1 METKD
6 HLMLARLI
14 SFSNRNFNKIYK
26 TTAFETGCISP
37 DINFLTYIKGHTY
50 NGTISY
56 VKRTVSKL
64 QNKLK
69 TVSDYY
75 ELGRIIHFIA
85 DYFTFPHSPDFK
97 GTLKQHVEYES
108 KLHKYIENINGIDYI
123 DDIDDKKGISICSNM
138 IDSAH
143 EKYLGMKHSL
153 QTDWRFISSICSEV
167 TASITCRNS
176 VSAKNKYSSEPLFG
190 SV

>member
-6 HLMLARLI
+6 HLALARLI
-14 SFSNRNFNKIYK
+14 TFSNRNFNKAYK
-26 TTAFETGCISP
+26 AKAFETGCISP

-50 NGTISY
+50 KGTISY
-56 VKRTVSKL
+56 VKSTVSKL

-85 DYFTFPHSPDFK
+85 DYFTFPHSPDFT

-108 KLHKYIENINGIDYI
+108 KLHKYIETINGIDYS
-123 DDIDDKKGISICSNM
+123 DKIGNRKGITLCSSM

-143 EKYLGMKHSL
+143 EKYLGMKHNL
-153 QTDWRFISSICSEV
+153 QTDWRFTSSVCSEV
-167 TASITCRNS
+167 TTAITCRSS
-176 VSAKNKYSSEPLFG
+176 VSAKNKYSTKPLLG